1 MTRESDMKEAAEAA
15 AGESSSAMEKLQ
27 NLLLTHGYNG
37 IMRFGRMF
45 RIADDD
51 GSRTLN
57 QEELGEAIHN
67 FGLHLDDEEVGEIFS
82 TMDEDGTGTIN
93 YEEFLDKL
101 RPEMTEERKAV
112 VAEAYSVLDE
122 SGDGVVTLED
132 LKDKYDASGHPS
144 VLAGEATED
153 DILLKFLGRFEGNT
167 KEDGKLTKEEF
178 MDYYSG
184 ISKSID
190 DDDYF
195 VEVVKKAWKL

>member
-1 MTRESDMKEAAEAA
+1 
-15 AGESSSAMEKLQ
+15 MEKLQ
-27 NLLLTHGYNG
+27 SLLLARGYSG

-45 RIADDD
+45 RIADED

-57 QEELGEAIHN
+57 QDELCEAVHN
-67 FGLHLDDEEVGEIFS
+67 FGLRLSDEEVGEIFS
-82 TMDEDGTGTIN
+82 AMDEDGTGSIN

-112 VAEAYSVLDE
+112 VEEAYGVLDE
-122 SGDGVVTLED
+122 SGDGEVTLED
-132 LKDKYDASGHPS
+132 LKGKYDASGHPS
-144 VLAGEATED
+144 VVSGEATEE

-178 MDYYSG
+178 LDYYSG

-195 VEVVKKAWKL
+195 IEVIKKSWKL